1 MNNAFSANSEC
12 TAVMINV
19 INKRTLL
26 FRITSAPTLNF
37 TQDLCA
43 GNSNFRYYKMHI
55 YFLLVIISV
64 FIDEAGL
71 RAGRSCYTSF
81 CVAALGRRSPVH
93 SLLTSDLPTDIHSS
107 LKTQSPV
114 LTLQTCKSLLC
125 TKPNFYSFRDI
136 TV

>member
-1 MNNAFSANSEC
+1 MPQLL
-12 TAVMINV
+12 
-19 INKRTLL
+19 TLL
-26 FRITSAPTLNF
+26 RTFVQGHIA
-37 TQDLCA
+37 
-43 GNSNFRYYKMHI
+43 NSNFRYYKMHI

-136 TV
+136 TANTSLDVTDLHHCLCD